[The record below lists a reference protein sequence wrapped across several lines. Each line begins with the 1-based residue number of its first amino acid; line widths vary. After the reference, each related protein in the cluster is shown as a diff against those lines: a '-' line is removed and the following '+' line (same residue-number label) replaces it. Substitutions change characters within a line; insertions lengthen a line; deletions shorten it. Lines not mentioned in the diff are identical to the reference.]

1 MEIKTR
7 KLFKELIKKLTL
19 ELLGEEDLEE
29 VTSTGNSPGYSTP
42 HAFVGKNKKKKNKKL
57 KQSLK
62 QVGYGIAEEIEYNLK
77 LMIEDS
83 KDKKEKQHKPGDVWE
98 RPSGDWAG
106 KNSKGEIQG
115 YKSKED
121 AETWAKGEVPD
132 KTNSTKDEPESEK
145 DAIEREEREELKK
158 KATKG
163 FFKSKWDDFGKKGA
177 ADILKTAKDKGEKV
191 AQDLEKGDAPVDGPL
206 NIAKDLETHKKGQS
220 AAKQALRKKQAADA
234 EKEVKKKEAEDKKK
248 EKEREKKVKDDKKK
262 SKVNKKKTKKKPV
275 KKKPVK
281 KKPVKKKVKEELDS
295 KDVNQVKKLIRQVV
309 ADILRDLWIKRSIWK
324 DKR

>member
-1 MEIKTR
+1 MEIKNK
-7 KLFKELIKKLTL
+7 KLFKELIKKLAL
-19 ELLGEEDLEE
+19 EIMNETDDEIDE
-29 VTSTGNSPGYSTP
+29 VTSTASAPGYSTP
-42 HAFVGKNKKKKNKKL
+42 KAFVGKNKKKKNKKL

-62 QVGYGIAEEIEYNLK
+62 QVGYSIAEEIEYNLK

-83 KDKKEKQHKPGDVWE
+83 KDKKEKKYKPGDVWE

-106 KNSKGEIQG
+106 KNSKGDIQG
-115 YKSKED
+115 YGSKED
-121 AETWAKGEVPD
+121 AESWAKGEVPKSKD
-132 KTNSTKDEPESEK
+132 STKDEPESEK
-145 DAIEREEREELKK
+145 DAIDREEKEDLKK

-163 FFKSKWDDFGKKGA
+163 FFKSKWDDFGKQGVAGIIK
-177 ADILKTAKDKGEKV
+177 KAKDKGEKV

-206 NIAKDLETHKKGQS
+206 NIAKDLERHKKGQS
-220 AAKQALRKKQAADA
+220 AAAKALRKKQAADA
-234 EKEVKKKEAEDKKK
+234 ESERKKKEAEDKKK
-248 EKEREKKVKDDKKK
+248 EKERQKKVKTDKKK

-281 KKPVKKKVKEELDS
+281 KKVKEELDS
-295 KDVNQVKKLIRQVV
+295 KDVSQVKKLIRQVV

>member
-106 KNSKGEIQG
+106 KNSKGDIQ
-115 YKSKED
+115 YSLYLNM
-121 AETWAKGEVPD
+121 TCY
-132 KTNSTKDEPESEK
+132 T
-145 DAIEREEREELKK
+145 
-158 KATKG
+158 
-163 FFKSKWDDFGKKGA
+163 
-177 ADILKTAKDKGEKV
+177 
-191 AQDLEKGDAPVDGPL
+191 PVTCTFLHYFLYLAVSQCAWHVDCFITSGGVYY
-206 NIAKDLETHKKGQS
+206 IQH
-220 AAKQALRKKQAADA
+220 
-234 EKEVKKKEAEDKKK
+234 
-248 EKEREKKVKDDKKK
+248 
-262 SKVNKKKTKKKPV
+262 
-275 KKKPVK
+275 
-281 KKPVKKKVKEELDS
+281 
-295 KDVNQVKKLIRQVV
+295 
-309 ADILRDLWIKRSIWK
+309 
-324 DKR
+324 